1 MPSETSDAIDLG
13 AIDEDTRGLV
23 IPYKDNYAVGY
34 IAYAVGY
41 IAYAVGYI
49 AYACGETNP
58 WAFFNTMDNTI
69 IVGDIQSV
77 DYAEESL
84 TDLVKRL
91 VKDKIADSFKLINFT
106 IDLDNYNP
114 DKLSSDNKKLMNKKN
129 VWSL

>member
-1 MPSETSDAIDLG
+1 MKDIILPSETSDAIDLG

-34 IAYAVGY
+34 IAYT
-41 IAYAVGYI
+41 
-49 AYACGETNP
+49 CGETNP

-69 IVGDIQSV
+69 IVKNAHGG
-77 DYAEESL
+77 DYADESL
-84 TDLVKRL
+84 TNLVKWL
-91 VKDKIADSFKLINFT
+91 IKDKIADSFKLINFT

>member
-1 MPSETSDAIDLG
+1 MKDIILPSETSDAIDLG

-23 IPYKDNYAVGY
+23 IPYKDNYTVGY
-34 IAYAVGY
+34 IAYT
-41 IAYAVGYI
+41 
-49 AYACGETNP
+49 CGETNP

>member
-1 MPSETSDAIDLG
+1 MKDIILPSETSDAIDLG
-13 AIDEDTRGLV
+13 AIDDNTGGIV
-23 IPYKDNYAVGY
+23 ISYKGDNAVGY
-34 IAYAVGY
+34 IAYT
-41 IAYAVGYI
+41 
-49 AYACGETNP
+49 CGEASP
-58 WAFFNTMDNTI
+58 WAFFNTIDNTI
-69 IVGDIQSV
+69 MVKNIQRD

-91 VKDKIADSFKLINFT
+91 IEDKVADSFKLINFT